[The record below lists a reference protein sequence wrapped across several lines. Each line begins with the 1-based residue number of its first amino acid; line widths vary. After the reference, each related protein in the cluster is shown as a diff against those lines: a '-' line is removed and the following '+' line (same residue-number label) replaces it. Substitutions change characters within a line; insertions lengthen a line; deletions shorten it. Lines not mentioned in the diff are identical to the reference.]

1 MQASILEERN
11 QDLLSFK
18 SYHRCT
24 KHQLYS
30 VIGKLSF
37 ACNAIPAGSLVWQ
50 INTSLLIPRRIKS
63 NTVHKEL
70 FASIR
75 GVNNIGY
82 TKVLFH
88 CAARLLWNS
97 IAHSNLALVCML
109 HFRLLDILILQV
121 LTMSLLVFFLTFRSP
136 IYNST
141 LHLYIA
147 PLQDI
152 ISA

>member
-1 MQASILEERN
+1 MLSLSKHINAAVRLKAHPLASGIITNTTNTYASKHIRRTK
-11 QDLLSFK
+11 SRSVIFK

-24 KHQLYS
+24 KHQPYS

-63 NTVHKEL
+63 NTVYKEL

-109 HFRLLDILILQV
+109 HFRQLDIILI
-121 LTMSLLVFFLTFRSP
+121 SYCRC
-136 IYNST
+136 
-141 LHLYIA
+141 
-147 PLQDI
+147 
-152 ISA
+152 